1 MLYNTENIKV
11 RKNVVSLAVKRIK
24 SVSILKRKLFIQVL
38 TD

>member
-1 MLYNTENIKV
+1 MLYNTENKKV
-11 RKNVVSLAVKRIK
+11 SKNVVNLAVKRIK